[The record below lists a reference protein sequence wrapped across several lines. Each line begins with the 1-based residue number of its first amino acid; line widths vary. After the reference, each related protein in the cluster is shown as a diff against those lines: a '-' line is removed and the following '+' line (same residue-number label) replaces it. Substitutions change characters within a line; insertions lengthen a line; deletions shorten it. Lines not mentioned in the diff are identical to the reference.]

1 MKILAIGN
9 SFSDDSMEYLYDIL
23 SALGEKEIVL
33 GNLYIPGCSMERHL
47 KNAQTTAPEY
57 EFRTNTD
64 GEWSTQTEYTSLDAL
79 RLTCWDVVTV
89 QQVSNDS
96 GQPETFSVLP
106 KLLEFVDSVSAVKP
120 KILWNMTWA
129 YQKDS
134 THAHFYKYDHDQ
146 KKMYGAIVDTVK
158 KCVLTSDRI
167 QAVIPVGTA
176 IQNARS
182 SSFGDTF
189 TRDGFHL
196 SIPFGRYIAGL
207 TWARTLLEKSVEKIA
222 YAPDGVDEKMRLVA
236 VESVENAIKNPY
248 KVTQSKL

>member
-9 SFSDDSMEYLYDIL
+9 SFSDDSMEYLYGIL
-23 SALGEKEIVL
+23 SAFGENEIVL
-33 GNLYIPGCSMERHL
+33 GNLYIPGCSMSRHV
-47 KNAQTTAPEY
+47 NCAQNTAPEY
-57 EFRTNTD
+57 EFRTNTN
-64 GEWSTQTEYTSLDAL
+64 GSWSTQVNYTSQDAL
-79 RLTCWDVVTV
+79 RLIDWDVVTV
-89 QQVSNDS
+89 QQASNDS
-96 GQPETFSVLP
+96 GLPETFSVLP
-106 KLLEFVDSVSAVKP
+106 QLLDFVDSVTAVKP

-146 KKMYGAIVDTVK
+146 KKMYDAIIATVK
-158 KCVLTSDRI
+158 QCVLTSDRI
-167 QAVIPVGTA
+167 QAIIPVGTA

-207 TWARTLLEKSVEKIA
+207 TWARTLLGKSVEKIT

-248 KVTQSKL
+248 EVTQSKL